1 MFESEGGHNF
11 RQLKEAILT
20 RSVANDW
27 EVAKREWKLVQIYEA
42 DEPDTCL
49 CGHTPII
56 EICVLANKFNGR
68 RAEVGNRCV
77 KRFLGLR
84 SDLIF
89 AGVKRIRADSSKSLN
104 TDSSVFFYEQGII
117 NKWEYDF
124 QGSTQQSGT
133 FQANRWKPARSST
146 IKYLLTFSGKASQS
160 VRSCFCYR

>member
-1 MFESEGGHNF
+1 MLELEGGHNF
-11 RQLKEAILT
+11 RQLKEAILS
-20 RSVANDW
+20 RSIAKDW
-27 EVAKREWKLVQIYEA
+27 DVAKREWKLVQIYEA

-56 EICVLANKFNGR
+56 EICVLANTLNQQ

-89 AGVKRIRADSSKSLN
+89 TGVKRIKADISKSLN
-104 TDSSVFFYEQGII
+104 SDSTVFFYEQGII

-124 QGSTQQSGT
+124 QNNTH
-133 FQANRWKPARSST
+133 AKRN
-146 IKYLLTFSGKASQS
+146 LSGKQLETRQKINRKVLDYIQRRGLPTSPGN
-160 VRSCFCYR
+160 

>member
-20 RSVANDW
+20 RSIAKDW
-27 EVAKREWKLVQIYEA
+27 DVAKKEWKLVQIYES
-42 DEPDTCL
+42 DEAETCL

-56 EICVLANKFNGR
+56 EICVLANTLNGQ

-89 AGVKRIRADSSKSLN
+89 SGVKRIRADINKSLN
-104 TDSSVFFYEQGII
+104 PDSTVFFYEQSII
-117 NKWEYDF
+117 NKWEYEY
-124 QGSTQQSGT
+124 QNNTHAKRVLTGKQMETRQKI
-133 FQANRWKPARSST
+133 NRKVLDYIQRRGLPTS
-146 IKYLLTFSGKASQS
+146 
-160 VRSCFCYR
+160 

>member
-1 MFESEGGHNF
+1 MVESEGGHNF
-11 RQLKEAILT
+11 RQLKEAILS
-20 RSVANDW
+20 RSVAQDW
-27 EVAKREWKLVQIYEA
+27 DVAKREWKLVQIYEA

-56 EICVLANKFNGR
+56 EICVLANTLNGR

-89 AGVKRIRADSSKSLN
+89 TGVKRIRTDINKSLN
-104 TDSSVFFYEQGII
+104 SDSTVFFYEQGII

-124 QGSTQQSGT
+124 QNNTHSK
-133 FQANRWKPARSST
+133 R
-146 IKYLLTFSGKASQS
+146 ILSGKQMETRKNINMK
-160 VRSCFCYR
+160 VLNYIQRRGLPNT